1 MYHQIAVLGAGTM
14 GSGLAQLFARCGM
27 PIVLYDPDR
36 KALDRAREAIGRSAE
51 LHIRDWPNEQK
62 AWERAADKIRM
73 TEDLKEAVQGA
84 DFVLEAGPENIG
96 IKRDIYKAVAPFLGD
111 DALVASNTSSLA
123 LDTLVQGQPFGD
135 RFVIA
140 HFFNPAHL
148 VPLVEIVK
156 RPDTRPDLTDRLI
169 GVLVQ
174 CGKAP
179 VILKKDCPG
188 FIANRLQAAV
198 LREACHLLQS
208 GVADA
213 EQIDRAMKEGP
224 GLRWAINGP
233 FEIADFGGLDIWERV
248 TGNLFP
254 SLDNGLTPPEPV
266 RDNVSNGKLG
276 VKTGSGFYEYGDGLG
291 RENVIEHRDRNF
303 MQLIRLKKELKTT

>member
-27 PIVLYDPDR
+27 PIVLYDPDQ
-36 KALDRAREAIGRSAE
+36 KALDRAQEAIGRSAE

-254 SLDNGLTPPEPV
+254 SLDNSLTPPEPV

-291 RENVIEHRDRNF
+291 RETVIEQRDRNF